1 MEKKNNNKTSGMKLA
16 VLATVL
22 VLGIIA
28 VIVVVMNQ
36 QETPALE
43 TAQIDISSQPTL
55 GESDAPVTVVEFGDF
70 KCPSCKAWGETVYPQ
85 LVEDYVNTVE
95 VKFACINFFFN

>member
-70 KCPSCKAWGETVYPQ
+70 KFNRKLFDHAFLTIIENKRANLKAV
-85 LVEDYVNTVE
+85 
-95 VKFACINFFFN
+95 